1 MWETIRNVLTSEN
14 ACEILFFLAVL
25 IVAAILFIKTGA
37 VTIRTKHVRI
47 GKEEAEREV
56 IRRQVEAAH
65 DFIMSIE
72 GKIKADTSQYNGYFI
87 KYILERVYD
96 KAIEWIMFNHIT
108 NSTLYVQDKQDTIC
122 NLIYTFAV
130 GDEYKTPEFK
140 GRVCNWVAELI
151 DRLIT
156 TREIYSKVNRGNE

>member
-1 MWETIRNVLTSEN
+1 MWEAISNVLTSPN
-14 ACEILFFLAVL
+14 AREILHTLVIVL
-25 IVAAILFIKTGA
+25 VAAIVLVKTGA
-37 VTIRTKHVRI
+37 VTVRTKHVRI
-47 GKEEAEREV
+47 GRAEAEREV

-72 GKIKADTSQYNGYFI
+72 GKIKADTTQYNGYFT

-122 NLIYTFAV
+122 NLIYTFDVAE
-130 GDEYKTPEFK
+130 DFKTPEFK
-140 GRVCNWVAELI
+140 KRMCNWVAELI
-151 DRLIT
+151 DRLIK
-156 TREIYSKVNRGNE
+156 TREIYSKQGD